1 MKRDVMRW
9 RAVGAGIGAARA
21 AAMGTLRACV
31 QARSGLL
38 APLLVAAA
46 LLGGCDDAKA
56 PPASNT
62 SNTSNAGYAGLG
74 RDAGDYA
81 QVTRGRP
88 LVFPQDHGPHDGY
101 RIEWWYVTADLKDEE
116 GRDWGVQ
123 WTLFRSALRPG
134 AEQPGWE
141 SPNVWMAHA
150 ALTDA
155 NAHQFAEKFARGG
168 IGQAGV
174 RSGPAPEPTPDQS
187 QSERQGQNQ
196 GQIQGQNKDPAPL
209 AKRNQSRP
217 GGGSAFNAWIDD
229 WSLQGPDFDHLTMQ
243 AGGKDFGYRLDL
255 KADGPL
261 VLHGDAGYSEKSG
274 QGQASYYYS
283 QPFYRVSGN
292 VERAGKVH
300 HVQGTAW
307 LDREWS
313 SQPLSADQRG
323 WDWFSLHL
331 ASGAKVMLFQV
342 RQAKGAPY
350 RAGTWIG
357 LDGHSIALRGEQIQ
371 LDPLVWSQLD
381 DGRKLPTKWRVRIA
395 GAGGANG
402 SSAGSGD
409 VDVTAEALQPKAW
422 MGTSFPYWE
431 GPVRLAPGGTGYL
444 EMTGY

>member
-1 MKRDVMRW
+1 MKRDMKPR
-9 RAVGAGIGAARA
+9 G
-21 AAMGTLRACV
+21 
-31 QARSGLL
+31 
-38 APLLVAAA
+38 VAAA
-46 LLGGCDDAKA
+46 RGPRRWSSVLAVLLLAVVVLGGCDDAA
-56 PPASNT
+56 PPPASN
-62 SNTSNAGYAGLG
+62 AGFAGLG
-74 RDAGDYA
+74 RDADDYA
-81 QVTRGRP
+81 RVTRGRP
-88 LVFPQDHGPHDGY
+88 LAFPQDHGPHDGY

-134 AEQPGWE
+134 SEQAGWE

-155 NAHQFAEKFARGG
+155 TSHQFAEKFARGG

-174 RSGPAPEPTPDQS
+174 HIGVLPVS
-187 QSERQGQNQ
+187 QS
-196 GQIQGQNKDPAPL
+196 PAF
-209 AKRNQSRP
+209 S
-217 GGGSAFNAWIDD
+217 AWIDD
-229 WSLQGPDFDHLTMQ
+229 WSLQGPDIDHLTMQ
-243 AGGKDFGYRLDL
+243 ANGKDFRYRLDL

-283 QPFYRVSGN
+283 QPFYRVSGD

-342 RQAKGAPY
+342 RQAQGAPY
-350 RAGTWIG
+350 RAGTWITP
-357 LDGHSIALRGEQIQ
+357 DGHSTALRGDQIQ
-371 LDPLVWSQLD
+371 LDPLTWTQLD
-381 DGRKLPTKWRVRIA
+381 DGRKLPTRWRVRIA
-395 GAGGANG
+395 GTTG
-402 SSAGSGD
+402 GD
-409 VDVTAEALQPKAW
+409 VDVTADALQPKSW

-431 GPVRLAPGGTGYL
+431 GPVRLSPGGTGYL

>member
-1 MKRDVMRW
+1 
-9 RAVGAGIGAARA
+9 
-21 AAMGTLRACV
+21 MGTLRACV

-56 PPASNT
+56 PQASNA
-62 SNTSNAGYAGLG
+62 SNAGYAGLG
-74 RDAGDYA
+74 RDAADYA

-134 AEQPGWE
+134 AEQAGWD

-155 NAHQFAEKFARGG
+155 NSHQFAEKFARGG

-174 RSGPAPEPTPDQS
+174 
-187 QSERQGQNQ
+187 
-196 GQIQGQNKDPAPL
+196 
-209 AKRNQSRP
+209 QSRVSQP
-217 GGGSAFNAWIDD
+217 SGESPFNAWIDD
-229 WSLQGPDFDHLTMQ
+229 WSLQGPDIDHLTMQ

-357 LDGHSIALRGEQIQ
+357 PDGHSIALRGEQIQ
-371 LDPLVWSQLD
+371 LDPLAWSQLD

-395 GAGGANG
+395 GAAGAGG
-402 SSAGSGD
+402 GD
-409 VDVTAEALQPKAW
+409 VDVTAEALQSKAW